1 MLIGEHFSF
10 SVFLGAL
17 LGGRFGFD
25 LKSFGGAM
33 PSFDPRRVVFRETHA
48 ILDLTRLRRLT

>member
-10 SVFLGAL
+10 GVFFGAL
-17 LGGRFGFD
+17 LGGPVGFD
-25 LKSFGGAM
+25 LKSFGGSM

-48 ILDLTRLRRLT
+48 ILDLTRPHRLT